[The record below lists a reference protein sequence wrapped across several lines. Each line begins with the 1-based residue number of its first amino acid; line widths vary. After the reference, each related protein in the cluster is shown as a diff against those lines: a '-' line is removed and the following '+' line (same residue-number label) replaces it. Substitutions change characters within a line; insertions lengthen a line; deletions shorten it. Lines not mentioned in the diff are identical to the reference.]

1 MALTSVACYMSVTPC
16 SLRCAMTPGPISV
29 FSKVYAFDPRPR
41 FPLRIVAKRYWIGEL
56 GPEGNDHDTFFR
68 TREDFR
74 TLVFIHGLGC
84 HKEHWE
90 PTVERLFEHE
100 QASTAT
106 SIRFRDMWSLDLLNH
121 GDSAILNEEVL
132 RWGYDIFSWEDHARG
147 VHAFLAG
154 LGTGVDVDF
163 SKRRLAL
170 VGHSIGSSVLT
181 LTPTYY
187 PLLKIS
193 SLHLIEPYLAGEKGL
208 NWSSRFAKLSATR
221 EDTWPSGEA
230 AYQALR
236 ARRSF
241 LDWDD
246 RILKIFVTYGLPPL
260 PTAEYPE
267 KTDGVT
273 LKCTRRQ
280 QAVEN
285 RLVFDFVS
293 NWYLPYVLKEIPTH
307 IMFGSSVGFFPYDL
321 RQEALHV
328 ASGGISNFASATT
341 VPKVGHMMLETHPN
355 VVADVIWKQL
365 SQSHAR
371 SHMNNTVAAKL

>member
-1 MALTSVACYMSVTPC
+1 
-16 SLRCAMTPGPISV
+16 MTTGPISV
-29 FSKVYAFDPRPR
+29 FSKNYVFDPRPR
-41 FPLRIVAKRYWIGEL
+41 FPLRVVAKRYWMGEL
-56 GPEGNDHDTFFR
+56 GPDGDDHDTFSK
-68 TREDFR
+68 TREDVR

-90 PTVERLFEHE
+90 PTIERLFEDE
-100 QASTAT
+100 QASTGT
-106 SIRFRDMWSLDLLNH
+106 SVRFRDMWSLDLLNH

-147 VHAFLAG
+147 IHAFLAG

-187 PLLKIS
+187 PLLKVS

-208 NWSSRFAKLSATR
+208 NWSSRFAKPSATR
-221 EDTWPSGEA
+221 EDTWPSAEA

-236 ARRSF
+236 TRRPF

-246 RILKIFVTYGLPPL
+246 RILKIHVTYGLRPL
-260 PTAEYPE
+260 PTAEYPD

-273 LKCTRRQ
+273 LKCTRKQ
-280 QAVEN
+280 QASVAY
-285 RLVFDFVS
+285 RDHK
-293 NWYLPYVLKEIPTH
+293 YLPYVLTEIPTH
-307 IMFGSSVGFFPYDL
+307 IMFGSIVDVIPRDL

-328 ASGGISNFASATT
+328 ASGGILNFASVTT
-341 VPKVGHMMLETHPN
+341 VPRVGHFILETHPN
-355 VVADVIWKQL
+355 VVADAIWKQL
-365 SQSHAR
+365 SQSQAR
-371 SHMNNTVAAKL
+371 SHMNDTVVAKL